1 MIRAFMIRESLY
13 DIVII
18 EMKSE
23 KMSIRPLN
31 ENIQNIRLRI
41 TNLYQKYLK
50 CIKLSLHS
58 LHT

>member
-41 TNLYQKYLK
+41 TNLYQKY
-50 CIKLSLHS
+50 
-58 LHT
+58 